1 MSKAVTRP
9 VSEDES
15 TDSGRVHVQAP
26 TLSVVAH
33 AYRQT
38 HLRLS
43 NATSLPSEEKM

>member
-15 TDSGRVHVQAP
+15 TDAKRIHVQAP
-26 TLSVVAH
+26 TLSVVAY

-38 HLRLS
+38 HP
-43 NATSLPSEEKM
+43 AAE